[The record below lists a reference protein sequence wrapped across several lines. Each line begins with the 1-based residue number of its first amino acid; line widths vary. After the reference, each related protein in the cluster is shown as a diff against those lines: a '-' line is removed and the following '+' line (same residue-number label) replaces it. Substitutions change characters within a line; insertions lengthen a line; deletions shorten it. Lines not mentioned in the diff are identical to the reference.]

1 MSIFNFHFEQDT
13 NFDSAMYNVLLIL
26 LHRPFV
32 SEGHLHSMSP
42 SIASNSFSACSQAA
56 TKIVQLL
63 RVYQKTFSIRH
74 APYLIAYATYVAS
87 TIHVRI
93 AAQLGPGSEAYNSL
107 RTCCSVFAKNQ
118 DTNWVEF
125 HDSEILDFMADIIPL
140 RLQGGLKQL

>member
-1 MSIFNFHFEQDT
+1 MFCLFSKLHLSAYSRYVQYTDAH
-13 NFDSAMYNVLLIL
+13 SAMYNVLLIL

-42 SIASNSFSACSQAA
+42 SVASNSFSVCAQAA
-56 TKIVQLL
+56 TRTIQLL
-63 RVYQKTFSIRH
+63 RIYEKTFSIRH

-118 DTNWVEF
+118 DTNWVNSCIATLSSF
-125 HDSEILDFMADIIPL
+125 SY
-140 RLQGGLKQL
+140 